1 MWIVIGLGYGDEGK
15 GSIVD
20 FLTEQIGSKNI
31 VRYNGGPQAS
41 HHVVHNGYTH
51 CFSQFGSGSFMSD
64 VNTYLSKHMLVDLI
78 ALGVEEA
85 SLRQKGITD
94 GYERLYIDGDC
105 KIITPMQ
112 KIVGQMRELS
122 KQYGSCGMGVGE
134 AVRDSQSLNG
144 NSLKIADV
152 QNGKTLQRKL
162 DFLWRFKLDHAEQL
176 AEENPYNQEI
186 QSYYER
192 INDRSL
198 VQRLLNLYQG
208 FGDRLHITSG
218 YDIPS
223 QAIFE
228 GAQGVLLDIEYG
240 FLPYVTKTDTTFANA
255 YTLVSKGNK
264 IKRLGVLRAYSTRHG
279 AGPFVSED
287 LELTHRI
294 PDLHNGTHEWQ
305 GKFRIGWL
313 DILASRY
320 ALEVVGGVDNIAL
333 TNLDRLHDIRHIR
346 ACTSYEYVGDKN
358 IDGFFDY
365 EIIHGRKIIHE
376 IRVQEKPNI
385 KTQQELT
392 ALLFECEPIY
402 TEFKNWDEHHY
413 LSFLE
418 SEQGLATPI
427 AIVSKGPERKN
438 KYVIKDI

>member
-1 MWIVIGLGYGDEGK
+1 
-15 GSIVD
+15 
-20 FLTEQIGSKNI
+20 
-31 VRYNGGPQAS
+31 
-41 HHVVHNGYTH
+41 
-51 CFSQFGSGSFMSD
+51 
-64 VNTYLSKHMLVDLI
+64 
-78 ALGVEEA
+78 
-85 SLRQKGITD
+85 
-94 GYERLYIDGDC
+94 
-105 KIITPMQ
+105 MQ
-112 KIVGQMRELS
+112 RIVGQMRELS
-122 KQYGSCGMGVGE
+122 NNYGSCGMGVGE
-134 AVRDSQSLNG
+134 TVRDRGISLRI
-144 NSLKIADV
+144 SDL
-152 QNGKTLQRKL
+152 QNIKTLHIKL
-162 DFLWRFKLDHAEQL
+162 DFLWRYKLDHAEQL
-176 AEENPYNQEI
+176 VEDNSNNQEI
-186 QSYYER
+186 QSLYR
-192 INDRSL
+192 KIIDVRL
-198 VQRLLNLYQG
+198 VRRLFDSYQYI
-208 FGDRLHITSG
+208 GDRLHITSG

-255 YTLVSKGNK
+255 YTLVSKDNK

-287 LELTHRI
+287 IELTHRI
-294 PDLHNGTHEWQ
+294 PDLHNGTHDWQ

-402 TEFKNWDEHHY
+402 TEFKNWDEDHY

-438 KYVIKDI
+438 KYVIKDIF